1 MVLKYESD
9 KNSNHKGFKGLIP
22 VSMSVI
28 EENVKKILEE
38 LPPGVELEAAAKTRT
53 PEEILQAAEAGVR
66 IFGENYVQ
74 EALAAINVVGHRA
87 KWHFI
92 GHLQRNKVK
101 KAVEIFDMIE
111 TVDSLE
117 LAREIEKR
125 CGQQEKI
132 MPVLIEINSGKEPQK
147 FGVLPED
154 AEELIREISALKNI
168 KIQGLMTMGPMFGD
182 PENARPY
189 FVETRNLFER
199 VKGLNLPGVEM
210 KHLSMGMTNSYRVAI
225 EEKANIVRIGTKIF
239 GTRE

>member
-1 MVLKYESD
+1 M
-9 KNSNHKGFKGLIP
+9 
-22 VSMSVI
+22 SMSVI

-38 LPPGVELEAAAKTRT
+38 LPPGVELEVAAKTRT

-117 LAREIEKR
+117 LAREIVKR
-125 CGQQEKI
+125 CGQREKI

-189 FVETRNLFER
+189 FVETRKLFER
-199 VKGLNLPGVEM
+199 VKGLNLTGVEM

-225 EEKANIVRIGTKIF
+225 EEGANIVRIGTKIF
-239 GTRE
+239 GPRD